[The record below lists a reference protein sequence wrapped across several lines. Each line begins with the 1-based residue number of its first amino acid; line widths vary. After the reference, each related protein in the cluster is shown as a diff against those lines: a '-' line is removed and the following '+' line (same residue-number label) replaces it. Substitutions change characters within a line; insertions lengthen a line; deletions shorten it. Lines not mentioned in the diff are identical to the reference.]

1 MSPAPDHRTAIAVAL
16 FGSGLVV
23 LVAVQAPAL
32 VPALSLGLGA
42 WAALYLFLLL

>member
-1 MSPAPDHRTAIAVAL
+1 MSPVPDNRTALSVAL

-32 VPALSLGLGA
+32 IPALSLGLAA
-42 WAALYLFLLL
+42 WAALYLYLRL